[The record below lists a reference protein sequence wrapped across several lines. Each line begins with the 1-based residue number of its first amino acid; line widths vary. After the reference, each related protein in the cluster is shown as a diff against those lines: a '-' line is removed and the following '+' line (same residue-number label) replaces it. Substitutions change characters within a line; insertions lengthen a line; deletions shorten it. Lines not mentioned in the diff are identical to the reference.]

1 MKYHLITESEVAS
14 LHKLMQVFAAAFEDV
29 ETYVSKPPTTTYLKN
44 LLQNPT
50 NIVIV
55 ATAAND
61 EIVGGL
67 IAYELQKFEQ
77 EWSEIYLYDLAVAES
92 YRRQGIATQLITEL
106 KLIAKK
112 RGAKAIFVQAD
123 NIDTPA
129 IALYT
134 GLASGIESEVTH
146 FDITV

>member
-14 LHKLMQVFAAAFEDV
+14 LHKLMQVFAVAFEDE
-29 ETYVSKPPTTTYLKN
+29 ETYVSKPPTATYLKK

-55 ATAAND
+55 AATDND

-77 EWSEIYLYDLAVAES
+77 EWSEVYLYDLAVAEN

-106 KLIAKK
+106 KLIAKE
-112 RGAKAIFVQAD
+112 RGAKVIFVQAD